1 MILFFKKKIGKIDR
15 LLTVYLFLLK
25 DIVVNYIYMKIKKLN
40 I

>member
-15 LLTVYLFLLK
+15 LLIVYLFLLK